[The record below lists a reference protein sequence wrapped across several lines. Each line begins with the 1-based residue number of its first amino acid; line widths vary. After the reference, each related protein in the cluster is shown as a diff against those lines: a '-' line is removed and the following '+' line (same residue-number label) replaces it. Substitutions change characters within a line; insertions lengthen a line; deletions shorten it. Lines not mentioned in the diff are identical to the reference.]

1 MKDHCEKEKI
11 KIGIS
16 SCLLGEKVRWDG
28 GHKQNWYAREILGKF
43 FDTIPV
49 CPEVEVGMG
58 VPRETVHLIRG
69 EENFHR
75 MVGTQTATDWT
86 QKMLGYSAGKIREL
100 SSHGLN
106 GFIFKKGS
114 PSCGTSRIP
123 VYSKSKTKIN
133 ALGQGL
139 FAHAF
144 IQAFPLTPVEEE
156 GRLNDFKIRENFIV
170 RVFGFHRLQTLFA
183 EKFSR
188 KDLADFH
195 TRHKFLLLSHS
206 RKHYD
211 ALGRLVAATKTMSP
225 GELKSSYSQLFMDG
239 LTFRSTAKKNTD
251 VLLHMMG
258 FLKKNLS
265 GEEKQDILATIEDYR
280 QELVPLIVP
289 ITLIRHHVKKHN
301 IAYLLD
307 QVYLNPHPKELM
319 LRNHV

>member
-1 MKDHCEKEKI
+1 MNDHSEKI

-16 SCLLGEKVRWDG
+16 SCLLGEKVRWNGD
-28 GHKQNWYAREILGKF
+28 HKQNEYAKEILGKF
-43 FDTIPV
+43 FDYVPV

-58 VPRETVHLIRG
+58 VPRETVHLRG
-69 EENFHR
+69 EKETYR
-75 MVGTQTATDWT
+75 LVGTKTATDWT
-86 QKMLGYSAGKIREL
+86 QKMLRYSAGKIREL
-100 SSHGLN
+100 SSHDLS

-123 VYSKSKTKIN
+123 VYSESRTKVN
-133 ALGQGL
+133 TLGQGL

-144 IQAFPLTPVEEE
+144 AQAFPLTPVEEE
-156 GRLNDFKIRENFIV
+156 GRLNDFKIRENYII
-170 RVFGFHRLQTLFA
+170 RVFSFHRLQKLFA

-188 KDLADFH
+188 GALVSFH
-195 TRHKFLLLSHS
+195 TRHKFLLLAHS
-206 RKHYD
+206 RKYYD
-211 ALGRLVAATKTMSP
+211 ILGKLVAEARKIRPVEMRTR
-225 GELKSSYSQLFMDG
+225 YSEIFMQG

-258 FLKKNLS
+258 FLKKNLT
-265 GEEKQDILATIEDYR
+265 GEEKQDILSTIEDYR

-289 ITLIRHHVKKHN
+289 ITLIRHHVKKHR
-301 IAYLLD
+301 IAYLLE